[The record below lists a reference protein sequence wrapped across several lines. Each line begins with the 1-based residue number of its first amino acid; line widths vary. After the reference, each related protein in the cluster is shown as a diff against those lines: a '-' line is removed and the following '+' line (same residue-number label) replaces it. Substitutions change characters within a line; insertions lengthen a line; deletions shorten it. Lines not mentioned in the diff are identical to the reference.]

1 MPRYTRGEPHEVPT
15 CFTPPTCAMFLL
27 CENDADGVADTGL
40 FVLGADGWVATCQR
54 CADKLGYDL
63 IPWNQMR
70 LEAE

>member
-1 MPRYTRGEPHEVPT
+1 
-15 CFTPPTCAMFLL
+15 MFLL

-63 IPWNQMR
+63 IPWNQVR